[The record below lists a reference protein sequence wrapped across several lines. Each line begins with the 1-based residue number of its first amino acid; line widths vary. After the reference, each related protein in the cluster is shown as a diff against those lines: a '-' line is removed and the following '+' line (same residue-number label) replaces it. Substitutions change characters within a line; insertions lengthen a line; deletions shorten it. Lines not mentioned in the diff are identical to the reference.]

1 MRFNSTTAALT
12 ILAAAIG
19 TALFSQIRPVQADA
33 ATAKITEAASVMAVE
48 AVYTP
53 PQALS
58 TGGMAL
64 PDFRTIV
71 RNNTDAIVKIEVV
84 QNAREMGSE
93 EEQEGGGGGGDPMEE
108 FLRRFGQPGMGGGGN
123 PHGMR
128 QPEQQGLGSGFIISS
143 NGEILTNAHVVK
155 GADEVTVRLNDQRE
169 FKAKVMGLDERT
181 DVALI
186 KIEAKGLPI
195 VQLGNSDGLE
205 VGEWVLAI
213 GAPFGLDYSATQGI
227 ISATG
232 RELPNESFVPFIQ
245 TDAAVNPGN
254 SGGPLFNTQGQVIG
268 INSQIY
274 SRSGGYMGLSFAI
287 PIKTAMGVAKQLE
300 TKGYVERGWLGV
312 AIQDMSPALA
322 KRFGMEKPRGA
333 LVGDIVPDSPALAAG
348 LQAGDVILSFD
359 GQAVKKSSD
368 LPAIVAGTAIGNS
381 AKVEVLRDGK
391 TQFLLVKVGKLKEER
406 VASSAPVPRKD
417 ESALDMVVADL
428 TAAQRDQL
436 GIKQGGAVVTRVKP
450 GPAEQA
456 GVREGDVVL
465 EVNRAKITDAQSF
478 GALVSKQPKDES
490 TLLLIRRGGGSIF
503 VVVEPA

>member
-12 ILAAAIG
+12 ILAAAMG
-19 TALFSQIRPVQADA
+19 TALFSQIRPVQAE
-33 ATAKITEAASVMAVE
+33 TAMIAEAESGSVMAVE
-48 AVYTP
+48 AVYAP
-53 PQALS
+53 PQAVS

-84 QNAREMGSE
+84 QNAREVTAE
-93 EEQEGGGGGGDPMEE
+93 EGQEGGSGDPMEE
-108 FLRRFGQPGMGGGGN
+108 FLRRFGGAPGGGQR
-123 PHGMR
+123 GMR

-169 FKAKVMGLDERT
+169 YKAKVLGLDERT

-186 KIEAKGLPI
+186 KIEAKGLPV

-300 TKGYVERGWLGV
+300 SKGFVERGWLGV

-322 KRFGMEKPRGA
+322 KRFDMEKPRGA

-348 LQAGDVILSFD
+348 LEAGDVILSFD
-359 GQAVKKSSD
+359 GHPVRKSSD
-368 LPAIVAGTAIGNS
+368 LPAIVASTPIGNS
-381 AKVEVLRDGK
+381 AKVEVLRNGK
-391 TQFLLVKVGKLKEER
+391 TQILTVKVGKLKEDR
-406 VASSAPVPRKD
+406 VASNTPVPRKD
-417 ESALDMVVADL
+417 ESALDLVVADL
-428 TAAQRDQL
+428 NEAQRNQL
-436 GIKQGGAVVTRVKP
+436 GIKQGGALVTRVKP
-450 GPAEQA
+450 GPAAQA

-478 GALVSKQPKDES
+478 GALVNKQPKNES
-490 TLLLIRRGGGSIF
+490 TLLLIRRDGGSIF
-503 VVVEPA
+503 LVVEPA